1 MEQSTFSKMLDEN
14 LDTLNFKV
22 GSLISGVIVD
32 LTDDWVVVH
41 VGLKSEPIIARN
53 EFPVSYTHLT
63 LPTTP
68 YV

>member
-14 LDTLNFKV
+14 LETLNFKI

-41 VGLKSEPIIARN
+41 VGLKSEP
-53 EFPVSYTHLT
+53 
-63 LPTTP
+63 
-68 YV
+68 

>member
-14 LDTLNFKV
+14 LETLNFKV

-53 EFPVSYTHLT
+53 EFLADEADKKT
-63 LPTTP
+63 
-68 YV
+68 

>member
-1 MEQSTFSKMLDEN
+1 MEQTTFSKMLDEN

-32 LTDDWVVVH
+32 LTDDCVVVH

-53 EFPVSYTHLT
+53 
-63 LPTTP
+63 
-68 YV
+68 

>member
-14 LDTLNFKV
+14 LDTLNFEV

-53 EFPVSYTHLT
+53 EFLADEADKKTRDRR
-63 LPTTP
+63 
-68 YV
+68 

>member
-53 EFPVSYTHLT
+53 EFLSDEADK
-63 LPTTP
+63 
-68 YV
+68 